1 MEEFID
7 SQSLVNSEKI
17 VDETKRAVGLYG
29 HVEEIQEVERRL
41 DGLGGKSNILEGKTD
56 FLKVKDY
63 AGRKEEVDK
72 VFKSATDEMDE
83 LLKFDAQTI
92 NDKVRIAL
100 ERGKLE
106 NTDKQV
112 TFIEKYSQIGVLDNL
127 QLVTFERTMAQ
138 KCDAKDSTKHTRRR
152 KAKREKVFE
161 KQKEALSAAAEMSNK
176 LFQNKKLGEYGQ
188 VDEDTN
194 ESTKKYA
201 SAKYEAQMNY
211 IDAMMEADKY
221 DYENN
226 IKMART
232 RDGRRVI
239 DMGNGTSD
247 YFASLYKLTSDN
259 RIYDA
264 ENVVAADGTQLRN
277 YLSGEEAV
285 RLDKKTQALLDRH
298 NRLKDSLTNDAKKC
312 VDRLPDLFIAL
323 DSGLEPKRSELRE
336 KVEALKDKGAATII
350 GLVQHIIADPYI
362 MATFRKDLRELG
374 TNNKAG
380 AVIELPNENKCKELA
395 DSFLKE
401 LNKKIA
407 PVNANGGNV

>member
-29 HVEEIQEVERRL
+29 HVEEIREVERRL

-72 VFKSATDEMDE
+72 VFVSATDEMDK

-323 DSGLEPKRSELRE
+323 DSGLEPRRSELRE